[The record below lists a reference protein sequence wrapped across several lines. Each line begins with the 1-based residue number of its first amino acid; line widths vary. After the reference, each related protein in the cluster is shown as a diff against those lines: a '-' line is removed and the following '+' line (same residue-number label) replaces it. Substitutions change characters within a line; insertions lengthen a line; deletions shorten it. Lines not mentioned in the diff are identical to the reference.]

1 MKNIFSNRIVSV
13 FSSVVASTMVVALV
27 GYAATTISTD
37 ISTGGTLTVTG
48 TATAQGT
55 VSLTGTSATTTVSG
69 GFRADTADH
78 TLVVDFSSS
87 RVGVGTTSPSVLM
100 SVHGSTIL
108 GSADA
113 SIVAFRA
120 GDIQFTSA
128 ATTTFAMSKGLN
140 FDSGGFVFENTADL
154 FGISTSSPQA
164 QLAVGGDSIFGAV
177 DADFVSFRAGDIQL
191 NSNATTTVTTKNLR
205 GINVN
210 AGDFVIDTQSDKV
223 YVGTSTP
230 IRGNLGLYSSATT
243 TLTIATSA
251 AGSAGGSCIELDTSD
266 GKVVRMYATTSPR
279 TACAVGT
286 ELCQNIVIEAG
297 GCQ

>member
-55 VSLTGTSATTTVSG
+55 VSFTGTSATTTVSG

-100 SVHGSTIL
+100 SVHGNTIL

-113 SIVAFRA
+113 SVVAFRA
-120 GDIQFTSA
+120 GDIQFTST
-128 ATTTFAMSKGLN
+128 ATTTFAMSRGLN

-154 FGISTSSPQA
+154 FGIATSSPRA
-164 QLAVGGDSIFGAV
+164 QLAVGGDAILGAV
-177 DADFVSFRAGDIQL
+177 DADFVSFRAGDIQF
-191 NSNATTTVTTKNLR
+191 NSNATTTIGTKNQR
-205 GINVN
+205 GININ
-210 AGDFVIDTQSDKV
+210 AGDLVLDTESNKL

-230 IRGNLGLYSSATT
+230 LRGNLAVEGSGTT
-243 TLTIATSA
+243 TLVINSTTA
-251 AGSAGGSCIELDTSD
+251 AAVGSAGSCIELKAI
-266 GKVVRMYATTSPR
+266 GGAVMHMYATSTDTGYAR
-279 TACAVGT
+279 IEKGACDLTLTG
-286 ELCQNIVIEAG
+286 I
-297 GCQ
+297 